1 MKNGLME
8 MVWWLLGHLS
18 NYLKILMITFN
29 TENMDAVFDYLESGK
44 LKTNGIDETGKL
56 IDGDVIDLKFD

>member
-1 MKNGLME
+1 
-8 MVWWLLGHLS
+8 
-18 NYLKILMITFN
+18 
-29 TENMDAVFDYLESGK
+29 MDAVFDYLESGK